1 MMRSLEL
8 REKIRLRD
16 LLDREIVAS
25 QRTENEQ
32 ELDSAVEC
40 FRRGWDDAM
49 NERTRPIAELWDGI
63 DVDIRAGRQ

>member
-8 REKIRLRD
+8 QEKIRLRD

-32 ELDSAVEC
+32 ELDSAVKC
-40 FRRGWDDAM
+40 FRR
-49 NERTRPIAELWDGI
+49 E
-63 DVDIRAGRQ
+63 